1 MFKLRN
7 PFKTPPDRIAGHAL
21 YASVIRASREPR
33 FFNEWQVADTPE
45 GRFEVLAL
53 TAFLLLKRLKLNENN
68 KDVAQAVF
76 DIMFED
82 LDSNLRELGVG
93 DVGISKNIKKL
104 AEGFYG
110 RISVFQAGL
119 ESTEDNDALI
129 DALKRYTYRDQK
141 TDDATMATMAT
152 FIRRRDAH
160 LTAQSDAEL
169 REGRVTFL
177 STDDKE
183 PVS

>member
-1 MFKLRN
+1 M
-7 PFKTPPDRIAGHAL
+7 
-21 YASVIRASREPR
+21 
-33 FFNEWQVADTPE
+33 
-45 GRFEVLAL
+45 LAL
-53 TAFLLLKRLKLNENN
+53 TAFLLLKRLKSDDTN
-68 KDVAQAVF
+68 KEVAQAVF

-110 RISVFQAGL
+110 RISAFQAGL
-119 ESTEDNDALI
+119 EDTGNDDALI
-129 DALKRYTYRDQK
+129 DALKRYTYRDQQI
-141 TDDATMATMAT
+141 DDATIATMAT

-169 REGRVTFL
+169 KEGRVTFL
-177 STDDKE
+177 SAEDKE